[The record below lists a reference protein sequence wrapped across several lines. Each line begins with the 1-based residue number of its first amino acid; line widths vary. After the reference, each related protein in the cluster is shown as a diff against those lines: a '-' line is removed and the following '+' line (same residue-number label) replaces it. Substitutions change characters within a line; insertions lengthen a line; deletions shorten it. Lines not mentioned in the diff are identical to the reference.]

1 MLLRCPCF
9 GCSAPRAWPP
19 PENTSTPTAVDTDQ
33 IEEVLVSARRRG
45 DERLQDVPVAVSV
58 LSDEALRKAGITDL
72 SEVATRT
79 PSFTFGQQIGNQ
91 QEIVIR
97 GIGTLRLTGSAA
109 EPSVGLFI
117 DEVYVGRR
125 GTATPPLFDL
135 ERVEVVRG
143 PQGTLYG
150 KNVVGGAVNLIT
162 ARPSDETSGRVA
174 VSYGQFDVF
183 GGRDL
188 WEGSAHVTGALS
200 ESVAGQGRGVLPQ
213 ARWLFPKHP
222 AR

>member
-1 MLLRCPCF
+1 
-9 GCSAPRAWPP
+9 
-19 PENTSTPTAVDTDQ
+19 
-33 IEEVLVSARRRG
+33 
-45 DERLQDVPVAVSV
+45 
-58 LSDEALRKAGITDL
+58 
-72 SEVATRT
+72 ATRT

-91 QEIVIR
+91 QEVVIR

-135 ERVEVVRG
+135 ERVEIVRG

-150 KNVVGGAVNLIT
+150 KNVVGGAVSLLT
-162 ARPSDETSGRVA
+162 ARPSNDTAARVA

-183 GGRDL
+183 GGRDV
-188 WEGSAHVTGALS
+188 WEGSGYVTGELS
-200 ESVAGQGRGVLPQ
+200 DTLTGRL
-213 ARWLFPKHP
+213 A
-222 AR
+222 A

>member
-1 MLLRCPCF
+1 ML
-9 GCSAPRAWPP
+9 GISAAGAA
-19 PENTSTPTAVDTDQ
+19 ENTSTQVAADSNQ

-58 LSDEALRKAGITDL
+58 LSDEVLRKAGITDL

-150 KNVVGGAVNLIT
+150 KNVVGGAVNLLT
-162 ARPSDETSGRVA
+162 ARPSDQTSARVA
-174 VSYGQFDVF
+174 VSYGQFDVL
-183 GGRDL
+183 GGRDHL
-188 WEGSAHVTGALS
+188 
-200 ESVAGQGRGVLPQ
+200 GRLGLCHGCFE
-213 ARWLFPKHP
+213 RLG
-222 AR
+222 RR